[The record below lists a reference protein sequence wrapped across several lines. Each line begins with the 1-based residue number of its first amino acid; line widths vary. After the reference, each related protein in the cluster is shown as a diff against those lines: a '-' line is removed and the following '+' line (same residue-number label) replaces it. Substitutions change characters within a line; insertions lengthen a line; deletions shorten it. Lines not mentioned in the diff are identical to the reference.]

1 MMLTSPGVTLPLAGG
16 WLDFGHWNWPVIL
29 LSILAVLVVVY
40 IGLFGRLVK
49 FAFTLIRDT
58 TIPLSMVHAAG
69 EVLQGE
75 EYDFPA
81 RDGVRLRGTMV
92 SGKGN
97 NGGRGTIVFC
107 HEFGMSRH
115 SCRLYC
121 RGLMEAGFNIF
132 AFDFRNHGDSAKDEG
147 YDPRQWLTDKEVAD
161 VLGALAFVDSL
172 DPVNQPLGLFGV
184 SRGGAAAVVTG
195 AQTSLVR
202 AIVTDSVFSTDLTLE
217 SHMKRIAVVVAR
229 GAAIFWHLPLFW
241 PVFRWIQISLAEL
254 RTGCHFPSV
263 RKVLK
268 KMKSGPIFFIHG
280 QKDTYVRT
288 KQAKLL
294 HELAPEPKSLWIVPG
309 ARHNRSAEKAAEAYA
324 KRTVEFFDK
333 YLVKAVREGK
343 ESIAKRTAQAGS
355 VRSG

>member
-1 MMLTSPGVTLPLAGG
+1 
-16 WLDFGHWNWPVIL
+16 
-29 LSILAVLVVVY
+29 
-40 IGLFGRLVK
+40 
-49 FAFTLIRDT
+49 
-58 TIPLSMVHAAG
+58 
-69 EVLQGE
+69 
-75 EYDFPA
+75 
-81 RDGVRLRGTMV
+81 
-92 SGKGN
+92 
-97 NGGRGTIVFC
+97 
-107 HEFGMSRH
+107 
-115 SCRLYC
+115 
-121 RGLMEAGFNIF
+121 
-132 AFDFRNHGDSAKDEG
+132 
-147 YDPRQWLTDKEVAD
+147 
-161 VLGALAFVDSL
+161 
-172 DPVNQPLGLFGV
+172 
-184 SRGGAAAVVTG
+184 
-195 AQTSLVR
+195 
-202 AIVTDSVFSTDLTLE
+202 
-217 SHMKRIAVVVAR
+217 MKRIAVVVAR

-324 KRTVEFFDK
+324 QRTVEFFDK